1 MELIDYFRI
10 LKAFT
15 IFLFTSNVQNQNG
28 KVLKEILAGSHSD
41 SVKTTLRGLHNFQNG
56 LPPFAILEKLLAI
69 NLSLSESITNG
80 SVGWC
85 ITSKLI
91 GYQFKLPAGILED
104 LVTQTDMKVHVTYSL
119 RRWKFS
125 FANGSKLALS
135 HPNDPLCVIG
145 IAYDIFW
152 LKSHSVNTEFDF
164 TVKIFHV

>member
-41 SVKTTLRGLHNFQNG
+41 YVKTTLRGLHNFQNG

-80 SVGWC
+80 SVG
-85 ITSKLI
+85 
-91 GYQFKLPAGILED
+91 
-104 LVTQTDMKVHVTYSL
+104 
-119 RRWKFS
+119 
-125 FANGSKLALS
+125 
-135 HPNDPLCVIG
+135 
-145 IAYDIFW
+145 
-152 LKSHSVNTEFDF
+152 
-164 TVKIFHV
+164 